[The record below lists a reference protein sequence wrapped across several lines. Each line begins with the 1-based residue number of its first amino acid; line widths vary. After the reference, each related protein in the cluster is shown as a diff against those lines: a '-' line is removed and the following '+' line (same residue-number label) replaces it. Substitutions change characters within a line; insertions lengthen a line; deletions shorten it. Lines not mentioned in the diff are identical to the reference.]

1 MEAPASDSSF
11 TCGDDGPSV
20 CQGFSPRDD
29 SEPESPS
36 HRVRVG
42 FLEVSNFYKIRPI
55 FKASNFYKI
64 RA

>member
-1 MEAPASDSSF
+1 MF
-11 TCGDDGPSV
+11 TDAGLFRRPCELLGTEMYDLGLT
-20 CQGFSPRDD
+20 
-29 SEPESPS
+29 EPLTMCMHPI

-42 FLEVSNFYKIRPI
+42 FSEVSNFYKIRPI